1 MHVCVDKN
9 NTLYSNYFEL
19 TDSNFQNNRFKLLK
33 GKHKPFMNTEYQLSF
48 LIKSYYTISE
58 VIFLIQ

>member
-1 MHVCVDKN
+1 MHIYIDKN
-9 NTLYSNYFEL
+9 NTLDSYYFEL
-19 TDSNFQNNRFKLLK
+19 THNNFQNNRFRLLK
-33 GKHKPFMNTEYQLSF
+33 GKHKPFMNTEYQFSC